1 MLVNKNHH
9 HPTSKKKHT
18 YLNHVLNSTQQIPKK
33 KSPPPRKFQPG
44 TAGTAGTGWL
54 VSLLRPD
61 FVILMNVW
69 WRCSGE
75 TTMVMVASQ
84 DGSAPFATWMVRLSK
99 RWKAFCQA
107 RCATVENCNDS
118 CWWKFGRVEMMSL
131 KCFLCKNCLTRVYL
145 WCWIED
151 TNSYNWCAIAWV
163 LQTSSTRDLWY
174 ILHTTHCIYN

>member
-1 MLVNKNHH
+1 MPPNRQVETLPSKIANSPNVGEQKSSPSHLKEKTYIYESWVEFN
-9 HPTSKKKHT
+9 PTNPQKK
-18 YLNHVLNSTQQIPKK
+18 V
-33 KSPPPRKFQPG
+33 SPPPGSFNP
-44 TAGTAGTGWL
+44 GTGWL

-145 WCWIED
+145 LML
-151 TNSYNWCAIAWV
+151 N
-163 LQTSSTRDLWY
+163 RR
-174 ILHTTHCIYN
+174 H